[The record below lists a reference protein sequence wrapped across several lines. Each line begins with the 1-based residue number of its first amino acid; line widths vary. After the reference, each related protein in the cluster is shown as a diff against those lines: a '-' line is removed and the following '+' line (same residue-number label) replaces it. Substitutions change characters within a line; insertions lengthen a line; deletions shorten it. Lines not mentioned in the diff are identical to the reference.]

1 MQSCK
6 SRILAMKNIPPKIL
20 TLSLLAALLCFL
32 NCSKVHAGVVHST
45 AATSIAVT
53 FAGTYTPSLTYAK
66 GDVVKYGNCTYIAL
80 GAIATN
86 ASPSAR
92 PSAWTVFG
100 VLPENN
106 IFGSGSN
113 TFSLNFV
120 TIGNPGNTNDTTG
133 YGKVAYTYQ
142 MGTYTISQN
151 QVNAAASNGLLGMPT
166 GDWIGD
172 QPATSITWYQAAAF
186 VNWLNTNQGY
196 TPAYNLT
203 YSNGSYSMA
212 LWPTNQGWTNG
223 GTNLFRNANCVY
235 FLPSENEWYKA
246 AYYDPNKNSGSGGYW
261 TYPEAITIPIAV
273 ISGSAAGTAVFT
285 GNGIA
290 PSFPA
295 SVYQAGGLSA
305 YGTMGQ
311 GGNVWQ
317 WGETSVTGINT
328 DPINKR
334 VARGGNWGSSAR
346 SLLNTDIGNSRY
358 GLGYPN
364 STNSYLGFRVARIL
378 P

>member
-1 MQSCK
+1 
-6 SRILAMKNIPPKIL
+6 MKNNPYKIL
-20 TLSLLAALLCFL
+20 TLSLLATLLGVL
-32 NCSKVHAGVVHST
+32 SSSSLHAT
-45 AATSIAVT
+45 AASSISVT
-53 FAGTYTPSLTYAK
+53 YAGTYTPNLTYAQ
-66 GDVVKYGNCTYIAL
+66 GNVVKYGNCTYIAL

-106 IFGSGSN
+106 YFGSGSN
-113 TFSLNFV
+113 TFSLDFV

-133 YGKVAYTYQ
+133 YGGVSYNYQ
-142 MGTYTISQN
+142 IGTYTISQN

-172 QPATSITWYQAAAF
+172 QPATSISWYQAAAF
-186 VNWLNTNQGY
+186 VNWLNTIQGY

-212 LWPTNQGWTNG
+212 LWPTNQAWTNG
-223 GTNLFRNANCVY
+223 GTNLYRNANCVY

-246 AYYDPNKNSGSGGYW
+246 AYYDPNKNNGAGGYW
-261 TYPEAITIPIAV
+261 PYPTGSSNAPTAV
-273 ISGSAAGTAVFT
+273 ASGISAGTAVY
-285 GNGIA
+285 NNVV
-290 PSFPA
+290 SVPA
-295 SVYQAGGLSA
+295 SVYKSGGFSP

-311 GGNVWQ
+311 GGNAWQ
-317 WGETSVTGINT
+317 WMEGAYSGINT
-328 DPINKR
+328 NAAANRLDRSGDWVDPAFAMQSSNR
-334 VARGGNWGSSAR
+334 NSGSAHPP
-346 SLLNTDIGNSRY
+346 SLTQNV
-358 GLGYPN
+358 
-364 STNSYLGFRVARIL
+364 LGFRVARIL